1 MLNCSSQEQAGYL
14 VKRERERLETELD
27 NFFVIERDGSLI
39 GCAALYPLNETVAE
53 VAGGQYIPITMAI
66 WVIIGCNVWNATLLT
81 RHLVWPLTTVAA
93 YWFQE
98 QGFMPAQVSDLPDA
112 RQALYN
118 YQRLKS
124 TINRG

>member
-1 MLNCSSQEQAGYL
+1 MEQAGYL

-53 VAGGQYIPITMAI
+53 VACVAIHPDYQGGDL
-66 WVIIGCNVWNATLLT
+66 GDNLLQRLE
-81 RHLVWPLTTVAA
+81 RHARSQGISRLAVLTTVAA
-93 YWFQE
+93 HWFQE

-118 YQRLKS
+118 YQRASKY
-124 TINRG
+124 